1 MINCFLAA
9 AAEGVESNSQNTL
22 STEEK
27 PHVTEVKG
35 EKNVFVL
42 GEDDNIQ
49 SSTMD
54 DILSRHVSKTD
65 TVPAPFPS
73 PDILSLNT

>member
-1 MINCFLAA
+1 MI
-9 AAEGVESNSQNTL
+9 AEGTESQSQNTL

-35 EKNVFVL
+35 EKNVFIL

-54 DILSRHVSKTD
+54 DILSSHVSAIFKIGS
-65 TVPAPFPS
+65 PFS
-73 PDILSLNT
+73 TYS